1 MCRAHRP
8 GTLNAMSRKAL
19 RAGGAI
25 GIAHV
30 AVVIAGFAVEFQDI
44 VDITLT
50 APKENLT
57 KVFVEADPAPM
68 FLGGHIELLGYLLL
82 LPFAAALF
90 RHLRSA
96 ESPGAFGAMTSLLA
110 VTAFVA
116 TTLSPGF
123 AAGGAALWIGG
134 HGGDMATVEA
144 LNTLRNTTYVT
155 SLAAY
160 AFFFAAVG
168 ISALAGRSLPK
179 WLSISALVLAAWLAI
194 GVAFFTDGQA
204 DLPAMVGLLW
214 SLAAAIWM
222 VSSKISPSEATR
234 QPSLQAVSAA

>member
-1 MCRAHRP
+1 MFGGSRT
-8 GTLNAMSRKAL
+8 GTLNAMSRNAL

-30 AVVIAGFAVEFQDI
+30 AVVIAGFAIEFQDI

-50 APKENLT
+50 APKENLA
-57 KVFVEADPAPM
+57 KVFVDAEAGNM
-68 FLGGHIELLGYLLL
+68 FLGGHLELLGYLLL
-82 LPFAAALF
+82 LPFAAALY
-90 RHLRSA
+90 RHLRAA
-96 ESPGAFGAMTSLLA
+96 ESAGAFGAVTSLLA

-123 AAGGAALWIGG
+123 AAGGAALWIGNR
-134 HGGDMATVEA
+134 GGDLASVEA

-168 ISALAGRSLPK
+168 ISGLAGRSLPK
-179 WLSISALVLAAWLAI
+179 WLSVPALVLAGWLAV
-194 GVAFFTDGQA
+194 GLAFFTDGQA
-204 DLPAMVGLLW
+204 DLPAMVGLIW

-222 VSSKISPSEATR
+222 VSTKVSPSVGSRTPLR
-234 QPSLQAVSAA
+234 QAVSAA

>member
-1 MCRAHRP
+1 MCGGGRI
-8 GTLNAMSRKAL
+8 GTLHAMSRNAL
-19 RAGGAI
+19 RAGGAL

-30 AVVIAGFAVEFQDI
+30 AVVIAGFAIQFQDV

-57 KVFVEADPAPM
+57 KIFVEADPAPV
-68 FLGGHIELLGYLLL
+68 FLGGHLELLGYLLL
-82 LPFAAALF
+82 LPFAAALY

-96 ESPGAFGAMTSLLA
+96 ESAGAFGAMTSLLA
-110 VTAFVA
+110 VTVFVA

-123 AAGGAALWIGG
+123 AAGGAALWIGN
-134 HGGDMATVEA
+134 HGGDLASVEA
-144 LNTLRNTTYVT
+144 LNTLRNTTYLT

-168 ISALAGRSLPK
+168 VSGLSGRSLPK
-179 WLSISALVLAAWLAI
+179 WLSIPALVLAGWLAV
-194 GVAFFTDGQA
+194 GLAFFTDGQA

-222 VSSKISPSEATR
+222 VSTKISSSVGAR
-234 QPSLQAVSAA
+234 AAQLQAVSAA

>member
-1 MCRAHRP
+1 
-8 GTLNAMSRKAL
+8 MSRKAL

-30 AVVIAGFAVEFQDI
+30 AIVIAGFAVEFRDI

-50 APKENLT
+50 APKENLA
-57 KVFVEADPAPM
+57 KVFVEGEPGPV
-68 FLGGHIELLGYLLL
+68 FLGGHVELLGYLLL
-82 LPFAAALF
+82 LPFAAALY

-96 ESPGAFGAMTSLLA
+96 ESVGAFGAMTSLLA

-123 AAGGAALWIGG
+123 AAGGAALWIGQ
-134 HGGDMATVEA
+134 HGGDLASVEA
-144 LNTLRNTTYVT
+144 LNTLRNTTYVA

-168 ISALAGRSLPK
+168 ISALAGRSMPK
-179 WLSISALVLAAWLAI
+179 WLSVSALVLAAWLAV
-194 GVAFFTDGQA
+194 GLAFFTDGQA

-214 SLAAAIWM
+214 SLAAGIWM
-222 VSSKISPSEATR
+222 VSTKISPSGATR
-234 QPSLQAVSAA
+234 AASVQAVSAA

>member
-1 MCRAHRP
+1 M
-8 GTLNAMSRKAL
+8 
-19 RAGGAI
+19 AI
-25 GIAHV
+25 
-30 AVVIAGFAVEFQDI
+30 VIAGFAIQFQDV

-57 KVFVEADPAPM
+57 TFFVDGDPSPV
-68 FLGGHIELLGYLLL
+68 FLGGHLELLGYLLL
-82 LPFAAALF
+82 LPFAAALY

-96 ESPGAFGAMTSLLA
+96 EPVSAFGALTSILA

-123 AAGGAALWIGG
+123 AAGAAALWIGS
-134 HGGDMATVEA
+134 HGGDPASVEA

-168 ISALAGRSLPK
+168 VSGLTGRSLPK
-179 WLSISALVLAAWLAI
+179 WLSVPALVLAGWLAV
-194 GVAFFTDGQA
+194 GLAFFTDGQA

-222 VSSKISPSEATR
+222 VSTKISSTDGARAAQVP
-234 QPSLQAVSAA
+234 AVSPA